1 MLPLVPAYPIVLNVA
16 PLLCRCPPPCLSLC
30 HFPNLVT
37 LPSSLQDP
45 EEEEEDADTAAA
57 DTTVRPERPQRL
69 SKLLLLAMFAYAASH
84 LDPAELEAAGAGC
97 ADDVDLDQD
106 QDHQPNHSGNGA
118 DNDAWVGAGAG
129 EGHRDRDPA
138 NEYARRAR
146 GILDAVY
153 HESRSS
159 TVQALVLLGVRE
171 FGIGECRFCGVFG
184 VVCGVEARLIGD
196 VCVCVVVGSL
206 EEGWLHIGASRVLS
220 VY

>member
-1 MLPLVPAYPIVLNVA
+1 MGAVHPASHPIW
-16 PLLCRCPPPCLSLC
+16 R
-30 HFPNLVT
+30 
-37 LPSSLQDP
+37 SLQDLD
-45 EEEEEDADTAAA
+45 EETDADAHTAAQTA
-57 DTTVRPERPQRL
+57 ATDTTVRPERPQRL

-97 ADDVDLDQD
+97 ADDVDLDCD
-106 QDHQPNHSGNGA
+106 QDRNQDHNRSGNGA
-118 DNDAWVGAGAG
+118 DNDAWVGAGP
-129 EGHRDRDPA
+129 GHRDRDPA

>member
-1 MLPLVPAYPIVLNVA
+1 MGAVHPASHPIW
-16 PLLCRCPPPCLSLC
+16 R
-30 HFPNLVT
+30 
-37 LPSSLQDP
+37 SLQDLD
-45 EEEEEDADTAAA
+45 EETDADAHTAAQTA
-57 DTTVRPERPQRL
+57 ATDTTVRPERPQRL

-171 FGIGECRFCGVFG
+171 FGIGEWCLCGVFG
-184 VVCGVEARLIGD
+184 AWWVWIVEAD
-196 VCVCVVVGSL
+196 
-206 EEGWLHIGASRVLS
+206 W
-220 VY
+220 